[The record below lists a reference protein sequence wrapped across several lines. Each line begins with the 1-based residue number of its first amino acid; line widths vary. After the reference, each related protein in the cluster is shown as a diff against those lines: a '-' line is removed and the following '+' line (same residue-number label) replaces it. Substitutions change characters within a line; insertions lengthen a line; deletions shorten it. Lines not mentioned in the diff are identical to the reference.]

1 MSKYEIVYGP
11 YFLVFG
17 LNTGKYGQ
25 KKSLYGLFWR
35 SVIELE
41 EKSRR
46 NNFRIDGIK
55 EEPNETWEALKKTQN
70 IITDKSE
77 KESNEE
83 IGMSWN
89 RAS

>member
-41 EKSRR
+41 GRSPR
-46 NNFRIDGIK
+46 NNLRIDCIK

-77 KESNEE
+77 KGSNE
-83 IGMSWN
+83 
-89 RAS
+89 

>member
-25 KKSLYGLFWR
+25 KKSLYGLFCR

-41 EKSRR
+41 GRSPR
-46 NNFRIDGIK
+46 NNLRIDCIK

-77 KESNEE
+77 KESNE
-83 IGMSWN
+83 
-89 RAS
+89 

>member
-1 MSKYEIVYGP
+1 MSKYGNVSGP

-17 LNTGKYGQ
+17 LNTGKYGP
-25 KKSLYGLFWR
+25 KKSVYGLF
-35 SVIELE
+35 SHIVIGLE
-41 EKSRR
+41 ERSRR

-55 EEPNETWEALKKTQN
+55 EEPNETWEALKKNQN

-77 KESNEE
+77 NESNEE
-83 IGMSWN
+83 INMSWN